1 MIELQVPGI
10 YGMNQDAL
18 DSRLHNEVRLLHNGR
33 NFRSNDGR
41 DGTVRNIPGTVIGMD
56 DANFS
61 TDARIIGHAK
71 YSENNS
77 ILIFI
82 YDTGSAYG
90 NAIIEYFPETNTYD
104 LVLKEQSPAVLNF
117 SPDHIIRGAYVINGL
132 LYWNDAYNQPRKI
145 NIAKAKAFSA
155 GTGGYTVVD
164 EQTVRLIKYP
174 YLNTIK
180 PVYGTDTSRS
190 TNNLRGKLFQF
201 RVAYI
206 YDDKEISAASAIS
219 LLALPKDTAD
229 YNGEVVGELSKN
241 NVLSFSLNTGHNTV
255 DKIIVYAREGNDGLW
270 GEVEVLDKDKLL
282 AEGKISKRDYADFT
296 YNFYND
302 SVKLISDQTKINQL
316 FHAVPLLA
324 DELGYIHTNQIL
336 LAGITEGYDN
346 LTTDVEFNYEI
357 NPATSY
363 KLGGLVYSYGIS
375 KTTVQYDSE
384 GDVWDCVIISALD
397 NLPAYN
403 NIIVVTIGTLTHQ
416 FIVGYEESVDEATFI
431 NTLKTFLQDNFGV
444 SAYTS
449 LTDYSGTQVVPA
461 HSILITRI
469 DYTVTVGE
477 YSVVSGSFTSVG
489 AFKSGSSHSFGI
501 LYEDEAGRE
510 WFVQK
515 AGKLYIPF
523 VTEPD
528 VKWPVATITAV
539 AFTGTGLN
547 DATSGGTFTGTVDV
561 NYRVKIDNKE
571 GSITAFADST
581 TASGTDT
588 TVTSAAHGLANGD
601 VVKISG
607 TTNYDGTWTIE
618 NVTTDTFD
626 IVIAFVADDATGT
639 WEMSPNTFSWS
650 DDGGSTWIATG
661 IALTGAAQAL
671 NEGVTITFAATTGHT
686 AGDYWG
692 FTASPPSNGSVS
704 MPAPHTQD
712 VTFGVKWKINHLPPA
727 GAVKYRF
734 CRQKNLDILSYYR
747 YVVGHAGVVAGAA
760 GSVDEGKMLVDIS
773 PLNNIQNQT
782 NSATTNNLDFN
793 FPNSII
799 PAYSFT
805 KGDRIRFITKTKTD
819 FSVTPGLGYILDYY
833 LDLEIIGY
841 KLGADGKNTDIIYVP
856 AFDTTKYPDIGENT
870 LFEIYTPNK
879 GTMESIYY
887 EFGEAYDI
895 LTDDNGARYHDGPV
909 KQVITDGV
917 STTPASGIFGSGDT
931 YITPTLFDK
940 SLASSTATKE
950 VVPIESMNMSNF
962 YKSDSYD
969 IGRPS
974 IVNESFKVRKSL
986 LIRASNKYFEDTD
999 INGLSEFYADK
1010 DLFVSADFGDDITGL
1025 FEVGF
1030 SLKVL
1035 QPRKLTTFFVG
1046 RQGLQISS
1054 DATSQ
1059 IQATSADVLSTKTPS
1074 QEMYGCVNPES
1085 VLVINRSLYF
1095 ADIRNGVIVRDTPNG
1110 MMDVGIFGLHSTFN
1124 ELFTTLKG
1132 MDSNRIMASYN
1143 PVTKEVG
1150 FTFVG
1155 INAGVEADLG
1165 TYYFNEAIDK
1175 WTSKWDY
1182 KEGGLC
1188 PMGFA
1193 DINQSYISFVGKKV
1207 WLHEKGERNLI
1218 YGNQLPLTIEMVF
1231 NKGGDKLYRTL
1242 EIEGIGTWSCPD
1254 VGDVFIGAKN
1264 SNIKRDQKSRLLAG
1278 KFKNVKGVMI
1288 APFMKDMNT
1297 QDGAAP
1303 TYNLMN
1309 GHALRGNILFLRLT
1323 NTDTTEAIL
1332 DTVVVTSQDLG
1343 I

>member
-1 MIELQVPGI
+1 MIELQTPGI

-61 TDARIIGHAK
+61 VNARIIGHAK

-77 ILIFI
+77 ILVFV
-82 YDTGSAYG
+82 YDTGSVYG
-90 NAIIEYFPETNTYD
+90 NSIIEYFPETNTYD
-104 LVLKEQSPAVLNF
+104 LVLKEQTPPVLNF
-117 SPDHIIRGAYVINGL
+117 SPNHIIRGAYVIDGK

-164 EQTVRLIKYP
+164 EQTIRLIKYP
-174 YLNTIK
+174 YLNNIK

-219 LLALPKDTAD
+219 SLALPKDTAD

-241 NVLSFSLNTGHNTV
+241 NVISFSLNTGHNTV

-270 GEVEVLDKDKLL
+270 GEVEVIDKDKLL
-282 AEGKISKRDYADFT
+282 AAGKISKRDYADFT
-296 YNFYND
+296 YDFYND

-324 DELGYIHTNQIL
+324 DQLGYIHTNQIVL
-336 LAGITEGYDN
+336 GGITEGYDN
-346 LTTDVEFNYEI
+346 ITTDVKFSYEI
-357 NPATSY
+357 NAATSY

-375 KTTVQYDSE
+375 TTTVQYDSE
-384 GDVWDCVIISALD
+384 GDTWPCVIISTLN

-403 NIIVVTIGTLTHQ
+403 NIIVVTIGTLSHQ
-416 FIVGYEESVDEATFI
+416 FIVGYAESTDEGTFI

-449 LTDYSGTQVVPA
+449 LLDYSGTQVVPA
-461 HSILITRI
+461 DSILITRMT
-469 DYTVTVGE
+469 YTVTVGE
-477 YSVVSGSFTSVG
+477 YSVVSGSFSSVG
-489 AFKSGSSHSFGI
+489 AFKSGATHSFGI

-523 VTEPD
+523 VTEPTLQ
-528 VKWPVATITAV
+528 WPTATITPV
-539 AFTGTGLN
+539 IFTGTGLN
-547 DATSGGTFTGTVDV
+547 DATSGGAFTGVVSVD
-561 NYRVKIDNKE
+561 YRVEID
-571 GSITAFADST
+571 AA
-581 TASGTDT
+581 AS
-588 TVTSAAHGLANGD
+588 
-601 VVKISG
+601 
-607 TTNYDGTWTIE
+607 
-618 NVTTDTFD
+618 TDTFK
-626 IVIAFVADDATGT
+626 
-639 WEMSPNTFSWS
+639 WS
-650 DDGGSTWIATG
+650 DDGGTTWKATG
-661 IALTGAAQAL
+661 VAITGVAQAL

-686 AGDYWG
+686 LGDYWD
-692 FTASPPSNGSVS
+692 FTGNPPVNGSVTLS
-704 MPAPHTQD
+704 APHTQD
-712 VTFGVKWKINHLPPA
+712 VKFGVKWEINHLPPA

-734 CRQKNLDILSYYR
+734 CREKNLDVLSYYR
-747 YVVGHAGVVAGAA
+747 YIIGKAGVVAGAA
-760 GSVDEGKMLVDIS
+760 GSVNEGKMLVDIS

-782 NSATTNNLDFN
+782 NTVATNGLDFN

-819 FSVTPGLGYILDYY
+819 FSVTSGLGDILGYY

-841 KLGADGKNTDIIYVP
+841 QLDSSGKNTDIIFVP
-856 AFDTTKYPDIGENT
+856 YFDTAKYPDIGENT

-879 GTMESIYY
+879 GTMDSIYY
-887 EFGEAYDI
+887 EFGDAYDI
-895 LTDDNGARYHDGPV
+895 LTDANGARYHDGPV
-909 KQVITDGV
+909 KQVITAGV
-917 STTPASGIFGSGDT
+917 STTPASGIFESGDT

-940 SLASSTATKE
+940 SLASSTATKV

-962 YKSDSYD
+962 YVSNFYD

-974 IVNESFKVRKSL
+974 VADDAFKVRKSM
-986 LIRASNKYFEDTD
+986 LIRASNAYFENTQ

-1010 DLFVSADFGDDITGL
+1010 DLYVSADFGDEITGL
-1025 FEVGF
+1025 QEVGF

-1054 DATSQ
+1054 DASSQ

-1074 QEMYGCVNPES
+1074 QQMYGCVNPES
-1085 VLVINRSLYF
+1085 VLVVNRSLYF
-1095 ADIRNGVIVRDTPNG
+1095 ADIRNGTILRDTPNG
-1110 MMDVGIFGLHSTFN
+1110 MGDITVFGMHSTLN
-1124 ELFTTLKG
+1124 NLFTSLKA
-1132 MDSNRIMASYN
+1132 MDGNRIIASYN
-1143 PVTKEVG
+1143 PLTKEVG

-1155 INAGVEADLG
+1155 INTGVETDYG
-1165 TYYFNEAIDK
+1165 TYYFSEGIDR

-1182 KEGGLC
+1182 KEGTLC

-1193 DINQSYISFVGKKV
+1193 DINQSYISFVGKKI
-1207 WLHEKGERNLI
+1207 WLHEKGARNLI
-1218 YGNQLPLTIEMVF
+1218 YGNQLPVTVEMIF
-1231 NKGGDKLYRTL
+1231 NEGGDKLYKTL
-1242 EIEGIGTWSCPD
+1242 EIGSIGTWSCPNE
-1254 VGDVFIGAKN
+1254 GDVLIEAKN
-1264 SNIKRDQKSRLLAG
+1264 SNIMRDQKSRLASG
-1278 KFKNVKGVMI
+1278 KFKNVKGVLI
-1288 APFMKDMNT
+1288 ASFMKDMNT
-1297 QDGAAP
+1297 QNGTNP
-1303 TYNLMN
+1303 TFNLMN
-1309 GHALRGNILFLRLT
+1309 GHDLRGNILFLRLT
-1323 NTDTTEAIL
+1323 NTDTKEAVL
-1332 DTVVVTSQDLG
+1332 DSVVVTSQQLG